1 MIAMSGLVRPS
12 STEPQCLHTPEF
24 VKTSNTRPQVVGKSS
39 SEHSFVR
46 MIPRARSPL
55 SIEASIKL
63 MDHFHEASF
72 HPWIKNQANARISS
86 RHLARIM
93 VDYTD
98 EQVAA
103 GFRWLFEEWQLVNI
117 ALVLRVTLVD
127 LQVERRRKEA
137 ILRMVTAGWARNHIE
152 HLFKLLKIPVE
163 KLY

>member
-1 MIAMSGLVRPS
+1 
-12 STEPQCLHTPEF
+12 
-24 VKTSNTRPQVVGKSS
+24 
-39 SEHSFVR
+39 
-46 MIPRARSPL
+46 
-55 SIEASIKL
+55 
-63 MDHFHEASF
+63 MDHFNEASF
-72 HPWIKNQANARISS
+72 HPWIKDQANARISS

-93 VDYTD
+93 TDYTD

-127 LQVERRRKEA
+127 MQVERRRKEA

-152 HLFKLLKIPVE
+152 HLFKLLKLPVE